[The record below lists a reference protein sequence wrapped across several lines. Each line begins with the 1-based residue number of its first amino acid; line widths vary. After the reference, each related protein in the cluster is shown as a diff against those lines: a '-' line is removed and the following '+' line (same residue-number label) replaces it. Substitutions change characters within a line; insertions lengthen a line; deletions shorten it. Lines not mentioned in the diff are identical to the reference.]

1 MLDAELLLDDD
12 EIGKPIIRETQ
23 SIEKEMQNFINTEE
37 GEKIKADVELLFDMG
52 YEKKMINKVYILLHP
67 ENIERAID
75 YMTEIN
81 GIYQHD
87 YFESHNPKKDIGL
100 CFICKR
106 PKRNHLDYIPNNLLL
121 EDNVQDIK
129 NNDSFNFSQESM
141 KDSIKNKKL
150 ISNECNVCFDEV
162 EEEEKK
168 FNALPCGHVC
178 CTQCWVNY
186 LKTLITEA
194 KIEKIK
200 CVDHQCG
207 EIISEEFI
215 LKHINEDQKLV
226 EKYQKFK
233 KRAEII
239 NDKNKKQCPN
249 PDCEGFLEKSSQTN
263 YVKCQNGHIYCFECL
278 RPPHGKSKCDEVME
292 KDFMKWKKNKRV
304 KRCPRCKM
312 YTEKNEGCNH
322 MTCVSCQYQW
332 CWLCE
337 GAYSYSH
344 YNSGKCQGHQFTRA
358 DNLKQANRRICCISM
373 HTFFPCFF
381 KKAPRVLNLEYLWLT
396 YLCIFLY
403 WFFGFFIFAGYSM
416 IEYADEEI
424 TFDWSEKFFYISG
437 FMIVLFLFVCYQIIF
452 TCLITPF
459 ILIAIVYPRFLS
471 NIASFFDIN
480 F

>member
-1 MLDAELLLDDD
+1 MLEAELLLDDD
-12 EIGKPIIRETQ
+12 EIGKTQIRETQ
-23 SIEKEMQNFINTEE
+23 AIEKEMQSFINTEE

-121 EDNVQDIK
+121 EDNVQDIQ

-141 KDSIKNKKL
+141 KDSIENKKL

-292 KDFMKWKKNKRV
+292 I
-304 KRCPRCKM
+304 
-312 YTEKNEGCNH
+312 
-322 MTCVSCQYQW
+322 
-332 CWLCE
+332 
-337 GAYSYSH
+337 
-344 YNSGKCQGHQFTRA
+344 NSGVQMQYTAGHP
-358 DNLKQANRRICCISM
+358 ANV
-373 HTFFPCFF
+373 
-381 KKAPRVLNLEYLWLT
+381 A
-396 YLCIFLY
+396 
-403 WFFGFFIFAGYSM
+403 FAKTS
-416 IEYADEEI
+416 
-424 TFDWSEKFFYISG
+424 
-437 FMIVLFLFVCYQIIF
+437 L
-452 TCLITPF
+452 LI
-459 ILIAIVYPRFLS
+459 
-471 NIASFFDIN
+471 
-480 F
+480 